1 MFKKL
6 NDDELQEWLEKQ
18 MEKENR
24 SLENNFFSRI
34 VGKQDD
40 ITDEELDRLYEDAV
54 NVWKCRRNCRRKRRR
69 KNICVKKSGKSAFL
83 LRGIQMLAIG
93 NSPKWLALLSYVRL
107 LFSRQV

>member
-54 NVWKCRRNCRRKRRR
+54 KRLEMQEELQKKEEKKEHLRKE
-69 KNICVKKSGKSAFL
+69 K
-83 LRGIQMLAIG
+83 
-93 NSPKWLALLSYVRL
+93 
-107 LFSRQV
+107 